1 MSKRIYVVSEIHG
14 YYDLFI
20 NNNSKNIISYPL
32 LLPMKG
38 FITSNQLEK
47 LFKDLEP
54 IFDICKQ
61 VFELGIKNYKFLLE
75 ANKDK

>member
-1 MSKRIYVVSEIHG
+1 MKQEEI
-14 YYDLFI
+14 
-20 NNNSKNIISYPL
+20 NEEMMNIAMEL
-32 LLPMKG
+32 AKKG
-38 FITSNQLEK
+38 IDLEK